1 MLFRLACVS
10 AGNHNKLYKKD
21 ATPMAVS
28 LQLRSGHQLT
38 MTPFL
43 QRSIQL
49 LQLSSLEFQ
58 QQVQEVL
65 GTNPFLEQVEGEE
78 ASTDNG
84 EAPETGA
91 AESAPEEAQ
100 APIDG
105 FDDIWSSGTGT
116 DYRSTRNGSD
126 DEWDPALLVPG
137 TPTLREHLLQQAGCL
152 RLSERDFIMVSAV
165 IEAMDGSGYLT
176 QPIEELVELFEEP
189 PEVEEL
195 LVALKH
201 VQAMDPP
208 GVGARSVA
216 ECLRLQLEALPTE
229 TKARNLALRIVARHI
244 DLLAAHDFQRLQRE
258 LGCEEHELAAATV
271 LLRGLCPRPG
281 ATFGADE
288 TRFVVADV
296 IVQQVKGKWVA
307 SINPE
312 VIPKIHVS
320 RFYASILKGGREGGG
335 SPVSQQLREA
345 RWLVRNI
352 EQRFQTIQRVAQ
364 AIVDHQSR
372 YFDYGPMAMKP
383 LTLGEIADK
392 VGLHESTVS
401 RVTSRKYMATP
412 RGLMEFK
419 RFFGSHVETA
429 AGAPCS
435 ATAVRALI
443 TELISAEDASRP
455 LSDIKLTRLL
465 EQRGIKVARRTV
477 SKYRDSLHIPSVE
490 VRRMSQRPLA

>member
-1 MLFRLACVS
+1 M
-10 AGNHNKLYKKD
+10 
-21 ATPMAVS
+21 TVS
-28 LQLRSGHQLT
+28 LQLRAGHHLT

-49 LQLSSLEFQ
+49 LQLGSLEFQ

-65 GTNPFLEQVEGEE
+65 TTNPFLETVESEE
-78 ASTDNG
+78 AGTTDAKPPEPT
-84 EAPETGA
+84 EAPTEEPEA
-91 AESAPEEAQ
+91 IESAGLDELWSG
-100 APIDG
+100 AP
-105 FDDIWSSGTGT
+105 T
-116 DYRSTRNGSD
+116 DYRSGRSGD
-126 DEWDPALLVPG
+126 DEWDPTLMVPG

-152 RLSERDFIMVSAV
+152 RLSDRDAILVQAV
-165 IEAMDGSGYLT
+165 IEAIDGSGYLT
-176 QPIEELVELFEEP
+176 QPLAELSALCPLEP
-189 PEVEEL
+189 PADADEL
-195 LVALKH
+195 LIALRH
-201 VQAMDPP
+201 VQALVPA
-208 GVGARSVA
+208 GVAARSVA
-216 ECLRLQLEALPTE
+216 ECLRLQLLALDVGEHP
-229 TKARNLALRIVARHI
+229 ARILALRIVDRHL

-258 LGCEEHELAAATV
+258 LGCAECDLQSATV
-271 LLRGLCPRPG
+271 LLRGLTPRPG
-281 ATFGADE
+281 AGFGADE
-288 TRFVVADV
+288 TQFVVADV
-296 IVQQVKGKWVA
+296 IVQQHKGKWMA

-312 VIPKIHVS
+312 VIPRIHVS
-320 RFYASILKGGREGGG
+320 RFYASIIKGGREGGG

-372 YFDYGPMAMKP
+372 FFDYGAMAMKP

-412 RGLMEFK
+412 RGLLDFK
-419 RFFGSHVETA
+419 HFFGSHVETA

-443 TELISAEDASRP
+443 TELICAEDGTRP

-465 EQRGIKVARRTV
+465 EQRGIRVARRTV
-477 SKYRDSLHIPSVE
+477 SKYRDSLQIASVE
-490 VRRMSQRPLA
+490 VRRMSHRPQA

>member
-1 MLFRLACVS
+1 M
-10 AGNHNKLYKKD
+10 
-21 ATPMAVS
+21 TVS
-28 LQLRSGHQLT
+28 LQLRAGHHLT

-49 LQLSSLEFQ
+49 LQLGSLEFQ

-65 GTNPFLEQVEGEE
+65 TTNPFLETVESEE
-78 ASTDNG
+78 AGTTDAEPPEPT
-84 EAPETGA
+84 EAPTEEPEA
-91 AESAPEEAQ
+91 IESAGLDELWSG
-100 APIDG
+100 AP
-105 FDDIWSSGTGT
+105 T
-116 DYRSTRNGSD
+116 DYRSGRSGD
-126 DEWDPALLVPG
+126 DEWDPTLMVPG

-152 RLSERDFIMVSAV
+152 RLSDRDAILVQAV
-165 IEAMDGSGYLT
+165 IEAIDGSGYLT
-176 QPIEELVELFEEP
+176 QPLAELSALCPLEP
-189 PEVEEL
+189 PADADEL
-195 LVALKH
+195 LIALRH
-201 VQAMDPP
+201 VQALVPA
-208 GVGARSVA
+208 GVAARSVA
-216 ECLRLQLEALPTE
+216 ECLRLQLLALDVGEHP
-229 TKARNLALRIVARHI
+229 ARILALRIVDRHL

-258 LGCEEHELAAATV
+258 LGCAECDLQSATV
-271 LLRGLCPRPG
+271 LLRGLTPRPG
-281 ATFGADE
+281 AGFGADE
-288 TRFVVADV
+288 TQFVVADV
-296 IVQQVKGKWVA
+296 IVQQHKGKWMA

-312 VIPKIHVS
+312 VIPRIHVS
-320 RFYASILKGGREGGG
+320 RFYASIIKGGREGGG

-372 YFDYGPMAMKP
+372 FFDYGAMAMKP

-412 RGLMEFK
+412 RGLLDFK
-419 RFFGSHVETA
+419 HFFGSHVETA

-443 TELISAEDASRP
+443 TELICAEDGTRP

-465 EQRGIKVARRTV
+465 EQRGIRVARRTV
-477 SKYRDSLHIPSVE
+477 SKYRDSLQIASVE
-490 VRRMSQRPLA
+490 VRRMSHRPQA

>member
-1 MLFRLACVS
+1 M
-10 AGNHNKLYKKD
+10 
-21 ATPMAVS
+21 TVS
-28 LQLRSGHQLT
+28 LQLRAGHQLT

-65 GTNPFLEQVEGEE
+65 TTNPFLETVESDDPGQ
-78 ASTDNG
+78 AD
-84 EAPETGA
+84 APEQPEKPDTGDEPA
-91 AESAPEEAQ
+91 SLA
-100 APIDG
+100 DG
-105 FDDIWSSGTGT
+105 LDELWNGGST
-116 DYRSTRNGSD
+116 DYRSSSRSGD
-126 DEWDPALLVPG
+126 DEWDPALMVPG

-152 RLSERDFIMVSAV
+152 RLSDRDRVLVQTV
-165 IEAMDGSGYLT
+165 IEAIDASGYLT
-176 QPIEELVELFEEP
+176 QPLDELCLFCPLDPAPEP
-189 PEVEEL
+189 DEL
-195 LVALKH
+195 LVALRH
-201 VQAMDPP
+201 VQSLEPA
-208 GVGARSVA
+208 GVAARSVA
-216 ECLRLQLEALPTE
+216 ECLRLQLLALDEDEHPATP
-229 TKARNLALRIVARHI
+229 LALRIVDRHL

-258 LGCEEHELAAATV
+258 LACEECELQAATV
-271 LLRGLCPRPG
+271 LLRGLTPRPG
-281 ATFGADE
+281 AGYGADE
-288 TRFVVADV
+288 TQFVVADV
-296 IVQQVKGKWVA
+296 IVQQHKGKWVA

-312 VIPKIHVS
+312 VIPRIHVS

-372 YFDYGPMAMKP
+372 FFDYGPMAMKP

-412 RGLMEFK
+412 RGLLEFK
-419 RFFGSHVETA
+419 HFFGSHVETA

-443 TELISAEDASRP
+443 TELIGNEDATRP

-477 SKYRDSLHIPSVE
+477 SKYRDSLQIPSVE
-490 VRRMSQRPLA
+490 VRRMSHRPTSSVAPASPMA

>member
-1 MLFRLACVS
+1 M
-10 AGNHNKLYKKD
+10 
-21 ATPMAVS
+21 TVS
-28 LQLRSGHQLT
+28 LQLRAGHQLT

-65 GTNPFLEQVEGEE
+65 TTNPFLEIVEPDAG
-78 ASTDNG
+78 DNDAP
-84 EAPETGA
+84 EAPEATEVPADEAMGEQALDELWSGA
-91 AESAPEEAQ
+91 A
-100 APIDG
+100 
-105 FDDIWSSGTGT
+105 T
-116 DYRSTRNGSD
+116 DYRASRSGD
-126 DEWDPALLVPG
+126 DEWDPALMVPG
-137 TPTLREHLLQQAGCL
+137 TSTLREHLLQQAGCL
-152 RLSERDFIMVSAV
+152 RLSERDRALVQTV
-165 IEAMDGSGYLT
+165 IEAVDTSGYLT
-176 QPIEELVELFEEP
+176 QPLEELAAMCAEEFQTDADELQ
-189 PEVEEL
+189 
-195 LVALKH
+195 VALRH
-201 VQAMDPP
+201 VQALDPP
-208 GVGARSVA
+208 GVAARSVA
-216 ECLRLQLEALPTE
+216 ECLRLQLMALDADEHP
-229 TKARNLALRIVARHI
+229 ARGLAVRIVDRHL

-258 LGCEEHELAAATV
+258 LGCEEGELQSATV
-271 LLRGLCPRPG
+271 LLRGLTPRPG
-281 ATFGADE
+281 AGYGADE
-288 TRFVVADV
+288 TQFVVADV
-296 IVQQVKGKWVA
+296 IVQQAKGKWVV

-312 VIPKIHVS
+312 VIPRIHVS

-372 YFDYGPMAMKP
+372 FFEYGPMAMKP

-412 RGLMEFK
+412 RGLLEFK
-419 RFFGSHVETA
+419 HFFGSHVETS

-443 TELISAEDASRP
+443 TELIGAEDTVKP

-490 VRRMSQRPLA
+490 VRRMSQRPPA

>member
-1 MLFRLACVS
+1 M
-10 AGNHNKLYKKD
+10 
-21 ATPMAVS
+21 TVS
-28 LQLRSGHQLT
+28 LQLRAGHQLT

-65 GTNPFLEQVEGEE
+65 TTNPFLETVESEE
-78 ASTDNG
+78 AGTTDAEPPEPT
-84 EAPETGA
+84 EAPTEEPEA
-91 AESAPEEAQ
+91 IESAGLDELWSG
-100 APIDG
+100 AP
-105 FDDIWSSGTGT
+105 T
-116 DYRSTRNGSD
+116 DYRSGRAGD
-126 DEWDPALLVPG
+126 DEWDPALMVPG
-137 TPTLREHLLQQAGCL
+137 KPTLREHLLRQAGCL
-152 RLSERDFIMVSAV
+152 RLSERDAMLVQAV
-165 IEAMDGSGYLT
+165 IDAIDGSGYLT
-176 QPIEELVELFEEP
+176 QPLEELSALCPLDPPVDLDELQI
-189 PEVEEL
+189 
-195 LVALKH
+195 ALRH
-201 VQAMDPP
+201 VQALDPA
-208 GVGARSVA
+208 GVAARSVA
-216 ECLRLQLEALPTE
+216 ECLRLQLLALEIGEHP
-229 TKARNLALRIVARHI
+229 ARGLALRIVDQHLE
-244 DLLAAHDFQRLQRE
+244 LLAAHDFQRLQRE
-258 LGCEEHELAAATV
+258 LGCEECDLQSATV
-271 LLRGLCPRPG
+271 LLRGLTPRPG
-281 ATFGADE
+281 AGFGADE
-288 TRFVVADV
+288 TQFVVADV
-296 IVQQVKGKWVA
+296 IVQQQKGKWVA

-312 VIPKIHVS
+312 VIPRIHVS
-320 RFYASILKGGREGGG
+320 RFYAGILKGGREGGG

-372 YFDYGPMAMKP
+372 FFDYGAMAMKP

-412 RGLMEFK
+412 RGLLEFK
-419 RFFGSHVETA
+419 HFFGSHVETA

-443 TELISAEDASRP
+443 TELIGAEDASRP

-477 SKYRDSLHIPSVE
+477 SKYRDSLQIPSVE
-490 VRRMSQRPLA
+490 VRRMSHRPQA

>member
-1 MLFRLACVS
+1 
-10 AGNHNKLYKKD
+10 
-21 ATPMAVS
+21 MAVS
-28 LQLRSGHQLT
+28 LQLRTGHQLT

-65 GTNPFLEQVEGEE
+65 GTNPFLEQVEGDEG
-78 ASTDNG
+78 SSDSSD
-84 EAPETGA
+84 APEPA
-91 AESAPEEAQ
+91 APEVEADERQ
-100 APIDG
+100 APEDG

-116 DYRSTRNGSD
+116 EYRSSRNGSD

-152 RLSERDFIMVSAV
+152 RMTDRDLLLVTAV
-165 IEAMDGSGYLT
+165 VEALDGSGYLT
-176 QPIEELVELFEEP
+176 QPLEELAGLFQEPPDIEELQ
-189 PEVEEL
+189 
-195 LVALKH
+195 VALRH
-201 VQAMDPP
+201 VQSMDPP

-216 ECLRLQLEALPTE
+216 ECLRLQLEVLREDSESDLGSDAPASRQIASSR
-229 TKARNLALRIVARHI
+229 ARELALRIVDRHI

-258 LGCEEHELAAATV
+258 LGCEESELAAATV
-271 LLRGLCPRPG
+271 MLRGLCPRPG
-281 ATFGADE
+281 SRFGADE
-288 TRFVVADV
+288 TQFVVADV

-312 VIPKIHVS
+312 VIPRIHVS

-372 YFDYGPMAMKP
+372 FFDYGAMAMKP

-412 RGLMEFK
+412 RGLLDFK
-419 RFFGSHVETA
+419 KFFGSHVETA

-443 TELISAEDASRP
+443 TELIGAEDTARP

-490 VRRMSQRPLA
+490 VRRMSQRPFN

>member
-1 MLFRLACVS
+1 
-10 AGNHNKLYKKD
+10 
-21 ATPMAVS
+21 MAVS
-28 LQLRSGHQLT
+28 LQLRTGHQLT

-65 GTNPFLEQVEGEE
+65 GTNPFLEQVEGDEQ
-78 ASTDNG
+78 ADAD
-84 EAPETGA
+84 APESSA
-91 AESAPEEAQ
+91 AESAADEHAGNE
-100 APIDG
+100 DG
-105 FDDIWSSGTGT
+105 FDDIWSGGSTT
-116 DYRSTRNGSD
+116 DYRSSRAAD

-152 RLSERDFIMVSAV
+152 RLSERDQVLVTAIV
-165 IEAMDGSGYLT
+165 EALDASGYLT
-176 QPIEELVELFEEP
+176 QPLEELSQLFDEP

-195 LVALKH
+195 MVALRH
-201 VQAMDPP
+201 VQSMDPP

-216 ECLRLQLEALPTE
+216 ECLRLQLEALPPEIAARE
-229 TKARNLALRIVARHI
+229 TALRIINKHI

-258 LGCEEHELAAATV
+258 LGCEEAELCAATV

-281 ATFGADE
+281 AAFGTDE
-288 TRFVVADV
+288 THFVVADV

-312 VIPKIHVS
+312 VIPRIHVS

-383 LTLGEIADK
+383 LTLGLIAEK

-412 RGLMEFK
+412 RGLLEFK

-443 TELISAEDASRP
+443 SELISAEDTTRP

>member
-1 MLFRLACVS
+1 M
-10 AGNHNKLYKKD
+10 
-21 ATPMAVS
+21 TVS
-28 LQLRSGHQLT
+28 LQLRAGHHLT

-49 LQLSSLEFQ
+49 LQLGSLEFQ

-65 GTNPFLEQVEGEE
+65 TTNPFLETVESEE
-78 ASTDNG
+78 AGTTDAEPPEPT
-84 EAPETGA
+84 EAPTEEPEA
-91 AESAPEEAQ
+91 IESAGLDELWSG
-100 APIDG
+100 AP
-105 FDDIWSSGTGT
+105 T
-116 DYRSTRNGSD
+116 DYRSGRSGD
-126 DEWDPALLVPG
+126 DEWDPTLMVPG

-152 RLSERDFIMVSAV
+152 RLSDRDAILVQAV
-165 IEAMDGSGYLT
+165 IEAIDGSGYLT
-176 QPIEELVELFEEP
+176 QPLAELSALCPLEP
-189 PEVEEL
+189 PADADEL
-195 LVALKH
+195 LIALRH
-201 VQAMDPP
+201 VQALVPA
-208 GVGARSVA
+208 GVAARSVA
-216 ECLRLQLEALPTE
+216 ECLRLQLLALDVGEHP
-229 TKARNLALRIVARHI
+229 ARILALRIVDRHL

-258 LGCEEHELAAATV
+258 LGCAECDLQSATV
-271 LLRGLCPRPG
+271 LLRGLTPRPG
-281 ATFGADE
+281 AGFGADE
-288 TRFVVADV
+288 TQFVVADV
-296 IVQQVKGKWVA
+296 IVQQHKGKWMA

-312 VIPKIHVS
+312 VIPRIHVS
-320 RFYASILKGGREGGG
+320 RFYASIIKGGREGGG

-372 YFDYGPMAMKP
+372 FFDYGAMAMKP

-412 RGLMEFK
+412 RGLLDFK
-419 RFFGSHVETA
+419 HFFGSHVETA

-443 TELISAEDASRP
+443 TELICAEDGTCP

-465 EQRGIKVARRTV
+465 EQRGIRVARRTV
-477 SKYRDSLHIPSVE
+477 SKYRDSLQIASVE
-490 VRRMSQRPLA
+490 VRRMSHRPQA

>member
-1 MLFRLACVS
+1 M
-10 AGNHNKLYKKD
+10 NI
-21 ATPMAVS
+21 S
-28 LQLRSGHQLT
+28 LQLRAGHHLT

-65 GTNPFLEQVEGEE
+65 TTNPFLDVVDTEDGSSDQDGAEKSEPQE
-78 ASTDNG
+78 TTSDDTPG
-84 EAPETGA
+84 EAPLDELWTG
-91 AESAPEEAQ
+91 SA
-100 APIDG
+100 
-105 FDDIWSSGTGT
+105 T
-116 DYRSTRNGSD
+116 DYRSSRSGD
-126 DEWDPALLVPG
+126 DEWDPALMVPG
-137 TPTLREHLLQQAGCL
+137 TPTLREHLLRQAGCL
-152 RLSERDFIMVSAV
+152 RLSDRDLTLVQTV
-165 IEAMDGSGYLT
+165 IEALDTSGYLT
-176 QPIEELVELFEEP
+176 QSIEELCGLCPQEMAT
-189 PEVEEL
+189 EVDEMQ
-195 LVALKH
+195 VALRH
-201 VQAMDPP
+201 VQAFDPP
-208 GVGARSVA
+208 GVAARSVA
-216 ECLRLQLEALPTE
+216 ECLRLQL
-229 TKARNLALRIVARHI
+229 LALDPAEHPARELSMRIVDHHL

-258 LGCEEHELAAATV
+258 LGCEESALQSATV
-271 LLRGLCPRPG
+271 LLRGLTPRPG
-281 ATFGADE
+281 AGFGTDE
-288 TRFVVADV
+288 TQFVVADV
-296 IVQQVKGKWVA
+296 IVQQVKGKWMA
-307 SINPE
+307 SVNPE
-312 VIPKIHVS
+312 VIPRIHVS

-372 YFDYGPMAMKP
+372 FFDYGAMAMKP

-412 RGLMEFK
+412 RGLLDFK
-419 RFFGSHVETA
+419 HFFGSHVDTA
-429 AGAPCS
+429 AGGACS

-443 TELISAEDASRP
+443 TELIGAEDTVRP

-465 EQRGIKVARRTV
+465 ESRGIRVARRTV

-490 VRRMSQRPLA
+490 VRRMSQRPQA

>member
-1 MLFRLACVS
+1 M
-10 AGNHNKLYKKD
+10 
-21 ATPMAVS
+21 TVS
-28 LQLRSGHQLT
+28 LQLRAGHQLT

-65 GTNPFLEQVEGEE
+65 TTNPFLETAETAEE
-78 ASTDNG
+78 PGTADSP
-84 EAPETGA
+84 EPPETAEADVANA
-91 AESAPEEAQ
+91 AA
-100 APIDG
+100 DT
-105 FDDIWSSGTGT
+105 FDDLWNGGTT
-116 DYRSTRNGSD
+116 DYRSARSGD

-137 TPTLREHLLQQAGCL
+137 TPTLREHLLNQAGCL
-152 RLSERDFIMVSAV
+152 RLSERDRMLVQAV
-165 IEAMDGSGYLT
+165 IEAIDGAGYMT
-176 QPIEELVELFEEP
+176 QPLEELCLLCPLEEP
-189 PEVEEL
+189 PDVDEMR
-195 LVALKH
+195 VALRH
-201 VQAMDPP
+201 VQSLDPA
-208 GVGARSVA
+208 GVGARTVA
-216 ECLRLQLEALPTE
+216 ECLQLQLAALD
-229 TKARNLALRIVARHI
+229 AREHPSRDLALRIVDRHL
-244 DLLAAHDFQRLQRE
+244 DLLAAHDFQRLQRVLDCDE
-258 LGCEEHELAAATV
+258 AQLQAATV
-271 LLRGLCPRPG
+271 LLRGLTPRPG
-281 ATFGADE
+281 AGYGADE
-288 TRFVVADV
+288 PQFVVADV
-296 IVQQVKGKWVA
+296 IVQLQKGRWVA

-312 VIPKIHVS
+312 VIPRIHVS

-372 YFDYGPMAMKP
+372 FFEYGPMAMRP
-383 LTLGEIADK
+383 LTLGEIAEK

-412 RGLMEFK
+412 RGLLEFK
-419 RFFGSHVETA
+419 HFFGSHVETA

-443 TELISAEDASRP
+443 TELIGAEDATRP

-465 EQRGIKVARRTV
+465 EQKGIRVARRTV
-477 SKYRDSLHIPSVE
+477 SKYRDSLQIPSVE
-490 VRRMSQRPLA
+490 VRRMSHRPQA

>member
-1 MLFRLACVS
+1 M
-10 AGNHNKLYKKD
+10 
-21 ATPMAVS
+21 TVS
-28 LQLRSGHQLT
+28 LQLRAGHQLT

-65 GTNPFLEQVEGEE
+65 TTNPFLETVEPEE
-78 ASTDNG
+78 PGTTDAP
-84 EAPETGA
+84 EAPEQA
-91 AESAPEEAQ
+91 ADASPDE
-100 APIDG
+100 APITADG
-105 FDDIWSSGTGT
+105 LDELWSGGPS
-116 DYRSTRNGSD
+116 DYRSSRGGD
-126 DEWDPALLVPG
+126 DEWDPALMVPG

-152 RLSERDFIMVSAV
+152 RLSDRDRVLVHAV
-165 IEAMDGSGYLT
+165 VEAVDASGYLT
-176 QPIEELVELFEEP
+176 QPLDELAALCPLDP
-189 PEVEEL
+189 PADDDEM
-195 LVALKH
+195 LVALRH
-201 VQAMDPP
+201 VQALDPP
-208 GVGARSVA
+208 GVAARSVA
-216 ECLRLQLEALPTE
+216 ECLRLQL
-229 TKARNLALRIVARHI
+229 LALDADEHPARGLAMRIVDRHL

-258 LGCEEHELAAATV
+258 LGCDEPSLQAATV
-271 LLRGLCPRPG
+271 LLRGLTPRPG
-281 ATFGADE
+281 AGYGADE
-288 TRFVVADV
+288 TQFVVADV
-296 IVQQVKGKWVA
+296 IVQQSKGKWVA

-312 VIPKIHVS
+312 VIPRIHVS

-372 YFDYGPMAMKP
+372 FFDYGPMAMKP

-401 RVTSRKYMATP
+401 RVTSRKYMSTP
-412 RGLMEFK
+412 RGLLEFK
-419 RFFGSHVETA
+419 HFFGSHVETA

-443 TELISAEDASRP
+443 TELIGAEDATRP

-465 EQRGIKVARRTV
+465 EQRGIRVARRTV
-477 SKYRDSLHIPSVE
+477 SKYRDSLQIPSVE
-490 VRRMSQRPLA
+490 VRRMSHRPQAL

>member
-1 MLFRLACVS
+1 M
-10 AGNHNKLYKKD
+10 
-21 ATPMAVS
+21 
-28 LQLRSGHQLT
+28 
-38 MTPFL
+38 
-43 QRSIQL
+43 I
-49 LQLSSLEFQ
+49 
-58 QQVQEVL
+58 
-65 GTNPFLEQVEGEE
+65 
-78 ASTDNG
+78 
-84 EAPETGA
+84 
-91 AESAPEEAQ
+91 
-100 APIDG
+100 
-105 FDDIWSSGTGT
+105 
-116 DYRSTRNGSD
+116 
-126 DEWDPALLVPG
+126 PG

-152 RLSERDFIMVSAV
+152 RLSETDRLLVTAV
-165 IEAMDGSGYLT
+165 IEAIDGSGYLT
-176 QPIEELVELFEEP
+176 QPLQELAQLFDEP
-189 PEVEEL
+189 PEPEEL
-195 LVALKH
+195 QVALRH
-201 VQAMDPP
+201 VQSMDPP

-216 ECLRLQLEALPTE
+216 ECLRLQLEALTPG
-229 TKARNLALRIVARHI
+229 KPARELALTIVNRHL

-258 LGCEEHELAAATV
+258 LGCDETSLCAATV

-281 ATFGADE
+281 ASFGADE
-288 TRFVVADV
+288 TQFVVADV
-296 IVQQVKGKWVA
+296 IVQQLKGKWA
-307 SINPE
+307 AAINPE
-312 VIPKIHVS
+312 VIPRIHVS

-412 RGLMEFK
+412 RGLLEFK

-435 ATAVRALI
+435 STAVRALI
-443 TELISAEDASRP
+443 TELIGAEDSTRP

-490 VRRMSQRPLA
+490 VRRMSQRPAA

>member
-1 MLFRLACVS
+1 
-10 AGNHNKLYKKD
+10 
-21 ATPMAVS
+21 MAVS

-65 GTNPFLEQVEGEE
+65 STNPFLEQAENEE
-78 ASTDNG
+78 EPGDSPDEAPAETATDESPSTDD
-84 EAPETGA
+84 A
-91 AESAPEEAQ
+91 
-100 APIDG
+100 
-105 FDDIWSSGTGT
+105 FDDIWANGTST
-116 DYRSTRNGSD
+116 DYRNGSRGSD

-137 TPTLREHLLQQAGCL
+137 QPTLREHLLQQAGCL
-152 RLSERDFIMVSAV
+152 RLSERDQMLVTAV
-165 IEAMDGSGYLT
+165 VEALDGSGYLT
-176 QPIEELVELFEEP
+176 QPLEELAQLFEEP
-189 PEVEEL
+189 PDVEEL
-195 LVALKH
+195 QVAVRH

-208 GVGARSVA
+208 GVGAQSVA
-216 ECLRLQLEALPTE
+216 ECLKLQLEALPPDAA
-229 TKARNLALRIVARHI
+229 ARDMALRIVEQHI

-258 LGCEEHELAAATV
+258 LRCSEQELCAATV

-281 ATFGADE
+281 ATFAADE
-288 TRFVVADV
+288 TQFVVADV
-296 IVQQVKGKWVA
+296 IVQQVKGKWVV

-372 YFDYGPMAMKP
+372 FFDYGPMAMKP
-383 LTLGEIADK
+383 LTLGEIAEK

-412 RGLMEFK
+412 RGLLDFK

-443 TELISAEDASRP
+443 TELISTEDASRP

>member
-1 MLFRLACVS
+1 
-10 AGNHNKLYKKD
+10 
-21 ATPMAVS
+21 MAVS
-28 LQLRSGHQLT
+28 LQLRTGHQLT

-65 GTNPFLEQVEGEE
+65 TTNPFLEHVENDEQ
-78 ASTDNG
+78 SDD
-84 EAPETGA
+84 A
-91 AESAPEEAQ
+91 AETPEPAKAESSSDDATGHEE
-100 APIDG
+100 G
-105 FDDIWSSGTGT
+105 FEDIWSGGGST
-116 DYRSTRNGSD
+116 DYRASRAAD

-152 RLSERDFIMVSAV
+152 RLSERDQLLVMAV
-165 IEAMDGSGYLT
+165 VEALDASGYMT
-176 QPIEELVELFEEP
+176 QSLEDLSALFEEP

-195 LVALKH
+195 MVALRH

-208 GVGARSVA
+208 GVGARNVA
-216 ECLRLQLEALPTE
+216 ECLRLQLEALPPE
-229 TKARNLALRIVARHI
+229 QNARDLALRIVNKHI

-258 LGCEEHELAAATV
+258 LGCEEHELCAATV

-281 ATFGADE
+281 AAFGADE
-288 TRFVVADV
+288 THFVVADV
-296 IVQQVKGKWVA
+296 IVHQVKGKWVA
-307 SINPE
+307 VINPE
-312 VIPKIHVS
+312 VIPRIHVS

-372 YFDYGPMAMKP
+372 FFDYGPMAMKP
-383 LTLGEIADK
+383 LTLGEIAEK

-412 RGLMEFK
+412 RGLLEFK

-443 TELISAEDASRP
+443 TELISMEDASRP

-490 VRRMSQRPLA
+490 VRRMSQRPLS

>member
-1 MLFRLACVS
+1 MS
-10 AGNHNKLYKKD
+10 
-21 ATPMAVS
+21 VS
-28 LQLRSGHQLT
+28 LQLRAGHHLT

-49 LQLSSLEFQ
+49 LQLSSLEFH

-65 GTNPFLEQVEGEE
+65 TTNPFLETVEGEDPAAADAADAPE
-78 ASTDNG
+78 PVEVASEDAPSSIDGLDELWSGGSTD
-84 EAPETGA
+84 
-91 AESAPEEAQ
+91 
-100 APIDG
+100 
-105 FDDIWSSGTGT
+105 FRSSRGG
-116 DYRSTRNGSD
+116 D

-137 TPTLREHLLQQAGCL
+137 TPTLREHLLHQAGCL
-152 RLSERDFIMVSAV
+152 RLSERDRVLVQTVIDAV
-165 IEAMDGSGYLT
+165 DGSGYLT
-176 QPIEELVELFEEP
+176 QPLGELRALCPLDPP
-189 PEVEEL
+189 PEEDEL
-195 LVALKH
+195 LVALRH
-201 VQAMDPP
+201 VQALDPA
-208 GVGARSVA
+208 GVAARSVA
-216 ECLRLQLEALPTE
+216 ECLRLQLLALDGDAHP
-229 TKARNLALRIVARHI
+229 ARALALRIVDHHL

-258 LGCEEHELAAATV
+258 LGCEEPALQSATV
-271 LLRGLCPRPG
+271 LLRGLTPRPG
-281 ATFGADE
+281 AGYGTDE
-288 TRFVVADV
+288 TQFVVADV
-296 IVQQVKGKWVA
+296 IVQQQKGRWLA

-312 VIPKIHVS
+312 VIPRIHVS

-372 YFDYGPMAMKP
+372 FFDYGPMAMKP

-412 RGLMEFK
+412 RGLLDFK
-419 RFFGSHVETA
+419 HFFGSHVETA

-443 TELISAEDASRP
+443 TELIGAEDSHRP

-465 EQRGIKVARRTV
+465 EQRGIRVARRTV
-477 SKYRDSLHIPSVE
+477 SKYRDSLQIPSVE
-490 VRRMSQRPLA
+490 VRRMSHRPAAMR